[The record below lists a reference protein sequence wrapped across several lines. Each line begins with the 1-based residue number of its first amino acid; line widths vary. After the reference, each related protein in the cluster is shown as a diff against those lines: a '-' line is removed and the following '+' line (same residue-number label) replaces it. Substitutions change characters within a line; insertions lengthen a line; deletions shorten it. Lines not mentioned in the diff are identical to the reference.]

1 MKKYV
6 FEITEHSKGVAVVY
20 AENEEEA
27 LEMVESYEGDLLIH
41 DSELDV
47 GGLVEVTDAE
57 DGDEE

>member
-1 MKKYV
+1 MKKFV
-6 FEITEHSKGVAVVY
+6 FEIRERSKGIAVVY

-47 GGLVEVTDAE
+47 GGLIEVTDV
-57 DGDEE
+57 DNEE

>member
-1 MKKYV
+1 MKKIV
-6 FEITEHSKGVAVVY
+6 FEIRERSKGIAVVY

-47 GGLVEVTDAE
+47 GGLIEVTDVDNE
-57 DGDEE
+57 

>member
-1 MKKYV
+1 MRKYV
-6 FEITEHSKGVAVVY
+6 FEIRERSKGIAVVF

-47 GGLVEVTDAE
+47 GGLIEVTDVDNE
-57 DGDEE
+57 